1 MIRPILSRPLGYAAI
16 LALGLASHPPQAFAA
31 PPASKQN
38 VDPAVVVLD
47 VVFDE
52 LEKAII
58 REFGLEQQKETSRK
72 DKGKGKAP
80 PGLAKRDVLPPG
92 LNKRAV
98 LPPGLQGRG
107 LPEPLQAKLPP
118 PHPGTERIQVG
129 RDVVLIEKATR
140 RVLDVLQ
147 DVLLPQDG

>member
-1 MIRPILSRPLGYAAI
+1 MNRPNFSRPVSYAAI
-16 LALGLASHPPQAFAA
+16 LVLGLVAMPHAHAA

-38 VDPAVVVLD
+38 VDPAVVVID

-58 REFGLEQQKETSRK
+58 REFGLEQQKETSK

-92 LNKRAV
+92 LNKRDV

-118 PHPGTERIQVG
+118 PHPGTERIQIG

-147 DVLLPQDG
+147 DVLVPQGG